1 MTQWL
6 EQLRGMWD
14 DLNDR
19 EKRLVGALAVVLAAG
34 ILAFP
39 LFWTARQ
46 NAEIEDQNA
55 QLRATLKLI
64 GQRRTVLLQVAETR
78 KQATARYRNHTPPLG
93 SFLEGEAKKH
103 GLTIREVTD
112 QPEKASGSYYRRSVR
127 ASVNEVGLTGIMDL
141 LSGIVSSVYPLAVD
155 QVQIEHYQAG
165 DSFRFKIG
173 LLTFDRKEGKDKSD
187 GTKNAKPG
195 AGPEPEPEATGG

>member
-1 MTQWL
+1 MSEWL

-19 EKRLVGALAVVLAAG
+19 EKRLVAALGVVLVGG

-46 NAEIEDQNA
+46 NSEIEDQNA
-55 QLRATLKLI
+55 QLRATLQLI
-64 GQRRTVLLQVAETR
+64 GQRRPLLLQIADTR
-78 KQATARYRNHTPPLG
+78 KASMARYKHHTPQLG
-93 SFLEGEAKKH
+93 SFLEKEAKTH

-112 QPEKASGSYYRRSVR
+112 QPEKAAGNYLRRSVR
-127 ASVNEVGLTGIMDL
+127 ASINEVGLTGIMDL
-141 LSGIVSSVYPLAVD
+141 LSDIVTNEYPVAVD

-165 DSFRFKIG
+165 DNFRFKLG
-173 LLTFDRKEGKDKSD
+173 VLTFDRKDAKAKADATSSDK
-187 GTKNAKPG
+187 AE
-195 AGPEPEPEATGG
+195 AEPSGG